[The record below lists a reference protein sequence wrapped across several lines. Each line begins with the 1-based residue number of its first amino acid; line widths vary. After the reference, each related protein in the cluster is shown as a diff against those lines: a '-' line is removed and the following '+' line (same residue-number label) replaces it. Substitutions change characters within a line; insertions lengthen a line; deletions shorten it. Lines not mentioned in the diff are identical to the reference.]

1 MLRLLQSALFLLF
14 CLGSFA
20 QESATV
26 QGVLKDELG
35 NTLIQANVT
44 LVGTNRGAIS
54 DEQGRYTIVLPAQLP
69 IVLRFSYSGLISRE
83 MDLVLEPG
91 EVRTL
96 NISLQLR
103 TLGIVDI
110 EGQRRLRETGLDK
123 IDPRLAKFS
132 PTPNSGVEALLVGQ
146 LGVSSRNELSSGYN
160 VRGGNFDENLVY
172 VNDIEVYRPFLA
184 RAGQQ
189 EGLSF
194 PNIDMIERLSFSAGG
209 FEARYGDKMSSV
221 LDIQY
226 KRPKAFAGSA
236 MVGLMGGS
244 VSLENAMMK
253 QRLRQ
258 ITGIRYRD
266 NGLVLRGLDTQGDYR
281 PVYTDIQSYWTYDLT
296 PNVEL
301 GFLGLYSRNRY
312 GFIPQDRETEFGT
325 FNQALRFNVYFEGQ
339 EVTRFETFF
348 GAFNVNVQ
356 ASKDMLLKFTTSA
369 FRTFESERFD
379 ILAQYR
385 LGELERD
392 LGSDQFGEV
401 VRDLGVG
408 TYLDHARNDLDATVY
423 SFAHKGFL
431 QLPKSYLQW
440 GADVRAESIN
450 DRLSEWTMTDSA
462 DYSIP
467 RTPGENME
475 LGYVLKSRLDLQSIR
490 TAGYLQNTWRWDDG
504 EDRWWSLVAGARAQY
519 WTYSGQ
525 TVVSP
530 RARFTYRPGW
540 KKVTA
545 EGDTVL
551 RDYSFWAAAGLY
563 YQPPFYREVRR
574 LDGTLNPDIRA
585 QRSIHYL
592 VGMDRNFKIWDRP
605 FKATAE
611 LYYKDLSNLIPY
623 QLENVRIR
631 YLGVNNAKGYA
642 TGLDM
647 KLSGDFI
654 EGIESWVGASVMS
667 IQEDLNDDFY
677 YKRINA
683 AGNLIVPGFTFDQ
696 VAVDSTLVEPGR
708 IARPTDQ
715 RVSFAL
721 FFQDEMPRWP
731 TFKVNMTLNFG
742 TGVPFGPPNGERFS
756 DTLRTNL
763 YRRVDIGFSKQLLG
777 AKGQEKSGFLGH
789 INDLWISL
797 EVFNLLN
804 INNTINNTWVTDVS
818 GRYYAIPDFLTPRRF
833 NLKVMA
839 WF

>member
-1 MLRLLQSALFLLF
+1 MRRLIPLLLLLALATD
-14 CLGSFA
+14 SFA
-20 QESATV
+20 QGSATV
-26 QGVLKDELG
+26 RGILKDDLG
-35 NTLIQANVT
+35 NVLIGANVT
-44 LVGTNRGAIS
+44 LVGTNRGAVS
-54 DEQGRYTIVLPAQLP
+54 NEEGRYTIELPAGAP
-69 IVLRFSYSGLISRE
+69 ITLRFSYTGLLTKDE
-83 MDLVLEPG
+83 ELTLEPG

-96 NISLQLR
+96 DIGLKLR

-110 EGQRRLRETGLDK
+110 EGTRRLRETGIEK

-146 LGVSSRNELSSGYN
+146 LGVASRNELSSGYN

-194 PNIDMIERLSFSAGG
+194 PNIDMIERISFSAGG

-226 KRPKAFAGSA
+226 KRPKEFAGSA

-244 VSLENAMMK
+244 VSVESAMMK

-266 NGLVLRGLDTQGDYR
+266 NGLVLRGLDTQGEYR

-296 PNVEL
+296 PEVEI

-325 FNQALRFNVYFEGQ
+325 FNQALRFNVFFEGQ

-369 FRTFESERFD
+369 FKTFESERFD

-408 TYLDHARNDLDATVY
+408 TFLQHARNDLDATVY

-467 RTPGENME
+467 RNPGEDLE
-475 LGYVLKSRLDLQSIR
+475 LGYVLKTRLDLQSVR
-490 TAGYLQNTWRWDDG
+490 TSGYVQNTWRWDDG

-540 KKVTA
+540 KKYTA
-545 EGDTVL
+545 EGDTLV
-551 RDYSFWAAAGLY
+551 RDYSFWVASGFY

-574 LDGTLNPDIRA
+574 LNGTLNPDIKA
-585 QRSIHYL
+585 QRSIHFL
-592 VGMDRNFKIWDRP
+592 LGMDRNFKIWDRP
-605 FKATAE
+605 FKFTSE
-611 LYYKDLSNLIPY
+611 LYYKGLDALIPY

-631 YLGVNNAKGYA
+631 YLGTNNAKGFA

-647 KLSGDFI
+647 KLSGEFI
-654 EGIESWVGASVMS
+654 QGIESWVGASVMT
-667 IQEDLNDDFY
+667 IQEDLTDDFY
-677 YKRINA
+677 YKRFNS
-683 AGNLIVPGFTFDQ
+683 AGDLIVPGFTFDQ
-696 VAVDSTLVEPGR
+696 VAVDSTRVEPGS
-708 IARPTDQ
+708 IPRPTDQ

-731 TFKVNMTLNFG
+731 TFKVNLTLNFG

-789 INDLWISL
+789 IKDMWVSL

-804 INNTINNTWVTDVS
+804 INNTINNTWVTDVN
-818 GRYYAIPDFLTPRRF
+818 GRFYAIPDFLTPRRF